1 MTTIGQTT
9 SQAIDILRR
18 AEAKGREVTVN
29 KRGEIAFAGRGV
41 TLLENLKGKFK
52 GAEWQAA
59 RQVERHQRVL
69 DAFGTALSRDFNDT
83 NDVKVAKSFDGVVKH
98 LSATFR
104 QDYKAGIL
112 PEANTLAKEVSEAFA
127 KSLNRYE
134 KTQETK
140 ANAAL
145 AEFVNNTP
153 TEDTR
158 KLLDTV
164 ASGLEVGGGDARKRL
179 DNLRQALEERTERLS
194 EAYAK
199 ASNPSDEQA
208 AQLRDHFKAL
218 ANFNDAVSQA
228 VEASRQ
234 VGDSRLPDEDS
245 GNGRGEFGT
254 VRFAGKDDPRN
265 KVVDAADEPGVRE
278 SRKAVTDSKPNKE
291 LQSLFLR
298 GLEAT
303 ESEQFADEQALGE
316 GAGTNGPHASV
327 REAIA
332 ANRLW
337 QNYEEGALNEDG
349 EPETRT
355 VAEFAEQEVSDQEV
369 NRHKSPRVQK
379 AEAAA
384 ASAEAQKA
392 RAEAITN
399 KPVPADTWI
408 LSAYDKDGPVFTALK
423 AVGRDGDYSVRG
435 TAVNNFVRQLTQES
449 DASHE
454 RRVVGYTPAEVNAI
468 AAAVV
473 QKLTTAAS

>member
-9 SQAIDILRR
+9 SQAIDVLRR
-18 AEAKGREVTVN
+18 AETSGRDVTVN

-41 TLLENLKGKFK
+41 TLLENLQAKFK
-52 GAEWQAA
+52 GADWLAA

-134 KTQETK
+134 KSQETK
-140 ANAAL
+140 ANTAL
-145 AEFVNNTP
+145 AEFINNTP
-153 TEDTR
+153 TKETQT
-158 KLLDTV
+158 LLDSI
-164 ASGLEVGGGDARKRL
+164 ASGVEVGGGDARKRL
-179 DNLRQALEERTERLS
+179 DNLRQALEDRTERLS

-199 ASNPSDEQA
+199 ASNPTDEQA
-208 AQLRDHFKAL
+208 AQLRDHFNAL
-218 ANFNDAVSQA
+218 ANFNDAITQA

-245 GNGRGEFGT
+245 GNGRGDFGT
-254 VRFAGKDDPRN
+254 VRFAGKDNPLN

-278 SRKAVTDSKPNKE
+278 SRKAVTDSKPGKE

-303 ESEQFADEQALGE
+303 ESEDFAESQSLGE
-316 GAGTNGPHASV
+316 GAGTKGPHASK

-337 QNYEEGALNEDG
+337 ANYEEGPVDELG
-349 EPETRT
+349 EPDTRT
-355 VAEFAEQEVSDQEV
+355 VAEYAEQEVSDEEV
-369 NRHKSPRVQK
+369 NRYKTPKEQK
-379 AEAAA
+379 AAAAA
-384 ASAEAQKA
+384 ASAEAEKA
-392 RAEAITN
+392 RASAIAN

-408 LSAYDKDGPVFTALK
+408 LSAYDKEGPVFSALK

-435 TAVNNFVRQLTQES
+435 PAVNGFVRQLTQES

-468 AAAVV
+468 ATAIV
-473 QKLTTAAS
+473 QKLTAPAS